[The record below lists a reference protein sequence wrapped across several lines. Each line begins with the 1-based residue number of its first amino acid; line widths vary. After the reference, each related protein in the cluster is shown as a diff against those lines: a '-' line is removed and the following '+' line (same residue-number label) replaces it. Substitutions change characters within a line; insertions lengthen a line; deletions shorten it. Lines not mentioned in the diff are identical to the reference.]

1 MLCLSRNTDESII
14 VQCGTEIIRIV
25 LVEIR
30 GSKARIGVEAERTV
44 QIDREEVYLAKQRE
58 KNGGSA

>member
-58 KNGGSA
+58 KSGGAA

>member
-1 MLCLSRNTDESII
+1 